1 MRFKTLPGIILLK
14 NFASDP
20 LLSEIT
26 PLCSFI
32 ETLVERDNYR
42 AYFCNER
49 VKRDDLFT
57 NFDCVVFFAVGPQR
71 RVGRKYRRKACPWS
85 SRTDLEEFPA
95 TTFQTISESMTKTAR
110 KLLNILL
117 HNDILR
123 LLPFSFLELGWPLEE
138 VHPFERSSS
147 EQKQDT
153 IEFTLVCT
161 RRYTYLRMFSSF
173 FFFVHCENETREL
186 TKKTRKYVIRVY
198 KRFIHPWRSCNCHSF
213 ADVHCYRRVPKR
225 FRLKSYLL
233 IIPSF
238 LNKIFILKTCWK
250 KEYFWNLRNFYPK

>member
-57 NFDCVVFFAVGPQR
+57 NFDCVVYFAVGPQR

-138 VHPFERSSS
+138 VHPFRAFILGTEARHHR
-147 EQKQDT
+147 
-153 IEFTLVCT
+153 IYT
-161 RRYTYLRMFSSF
+161 RMYTEVHVFAYVFLF

-186 TKKTRKYVIRVY
+186 TKKTRKYVIHVY
-198 KRFIHPWRSCNCHSF
+198 KRFIHP
-213 ADVHCYRRVPKR
+213 
-225 FRLKSYLL
+225 
-233 IIPSF
+233 
-238 LNKIFILKTCWK
+238 
-250 KEYFWNLRNFYPK
+250 